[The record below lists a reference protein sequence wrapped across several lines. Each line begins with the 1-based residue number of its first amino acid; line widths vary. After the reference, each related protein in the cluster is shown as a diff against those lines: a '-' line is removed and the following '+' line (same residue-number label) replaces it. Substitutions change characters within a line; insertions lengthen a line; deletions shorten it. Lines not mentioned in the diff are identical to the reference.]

1 MSLRRPPAPPPW
13 AAQLFAVGIT
23 GTNGKSSTTTAVAAL
38 LGELARPVARMTTIG
53 CYLDERRLDVRAHYD
68 GFLTTMRQGLQ
79 QGGRYAAIELTSEAL
94 ALGFA
99 QSWPF
104 RVGVFTNLSH
114 DHSDAHG
121 TPEHYLAAKAQ
132 LFMALPPGGSAVLNA
147 GDPHSELIA
156 EVVPAGVEIIRYAV
170 PSSRTAEGTKADL
183 CAHSVRIGMA
193 GTSFELEGSPR
204 FPELPRHGSIQALGE
219 VFVENAVAAL
229 AAALLASVPPAAAV
243 RALAAL
249 PPLAGRFELVCE
261 RPYVVVDY
269 AHTPDALTRTLATA
283 RKLCAGRLTLVF
295 GAGGNRDRAK
305 RPLMGAAARS
315 ADRVVLTSDN
325 PRDEDPRAIIAEI
338 AVGVAHHDDVRCVP
352 DRREAIEHA
361 VSSAGGQ
368 DWVLIA
374 GKGHEQEQESAGQ
387 KSAFSDVAIA
397 RAAHAASARTWPRNS
412 VPG

>member
-13 AAQLFAVGIT
+13 AEQLFAVGVT
-23 GTNGKSSTTTAVAAL
+23 GTNGKSSTTAAVAAL
-38 LGELARPVARMTTIG
+38 LGELSRPVARVTTLG
-53 CYLDERRLDVRAHYD
+53 SYLDERRLEVSAHYE
-68 GFLTTMRQGLQ
+68 GFLATMRQGLQ

-99 QSWPF
+99 RAWPF

-132 LFMALPPGGSAVLNA
+132 LFMALPAGGSAVLNA

-170 PSSRTAEGTKADL
+170 PSSRTALGAKPQL
-183 CAHSVRIGMA
+183 CARSVRVGRA
-193 GTSFELEGSPR
+193 GTSFELEGSER
-204 FPELPRHGSIQALGE
+204 FPQLPQHGSIQAVGE
-219 VFVENAVAAL
+219 VFVENALAAL
-229 AAALLASVPPAAAV
+229 AAALVAAVPPDVAV
-243 RALAAL
+243 AALAAV

-269 AHTPDALTRTLATA
+269 AHTPDALARTLTTA

-305 RPLMGAAARS
+305 RPLMGAAAMG
-315 ADRVVLTSDN
+315 ADRLVLTSDN
-325 PRDEDPRAIIAEI
+325 PRDEDPRAIIAQI
-338 AVGVAHHDDVRCVP
+338 AAGVGRHGDMRCVL

-361 VSSAGGQ
+361 LSCSEEH

-374 GKGHEQEQESAGQ
+374 GKGHEQEQEISGH

-397 RAAHAASARTWPRNS
+397 RAAHAANAGVLNP
-412 VPG
+412 